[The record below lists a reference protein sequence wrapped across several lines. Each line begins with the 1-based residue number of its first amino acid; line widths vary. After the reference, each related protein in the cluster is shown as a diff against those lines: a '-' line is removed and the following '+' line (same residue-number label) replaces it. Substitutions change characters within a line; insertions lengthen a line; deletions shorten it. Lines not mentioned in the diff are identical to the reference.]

1 MTRCFRKY
9 KHQQLYKHFQV
20 KFCLSSTVE
29 LDLSSVQFSLHTL
42 IFLSDPLNSM
52 FLLVTNVQTGFSWP
66 RMESSSSRA
75 SRHQTWHRNGNV
87 DITMQILISLLH
99 IILTVIVKRIYVQVI
114 SLRRSLIIILRAVY
128 FLYTIW
134 GEFDDR
140 TGEFSG
146 TWIFFFSPFSHSF
159 CMIFLVSNSLLNNF
173 LTSKSR
179 TWIAFFPM
187 AFVARSFFSSSCW
200 AEIGNCP
207 THPSK
212 KKRPVPKLKWFSVQ
226 LIDMTTSV

>member
-1 MTRCFRKY
+1 
-9 KHQQLYKHFQV
+9 
-20 KFCLSSTVE
+20 
-29 LDLSSVQFSLHTL
+29 
-42 IFLSDPLNSM
+42 M

-75 SRHQTWHRNGNV
+75 SRHQTWYRNENV

-99 IILTVIVKRIYVQVI
+99 IIFMVIVKRIYVQVI

-140 TGEFSG
+140 TGEFSR
-146 TWIFFFSPFSHSF
+146 TWIFFLTFFAQFLYDFSGD
-159 CMIFLVSNSLLNNF
+159 NSLLNNF
-173 LTSKSR
+173 LRAKSR

-200 AEIGNCP
+200 REIGNCP

-212 KKRPVPKLKWFSVQ
+212 K
-226 LIDMTTSV
+226 